1 MFTIHKLRDDAT
13 LDFAAQEL
21 QEYLLM
27 MMPEGGCSVIRRDPD
42 AVDGFRLGLLEDF
55 GLPNEA
61 ADPALDDIVHIE
73 TDENGGI
80 LAGSNPRSVLFA
92 VYRLLKEN
100 GCRFLY
106 PGADGEYIPI
116 QPLRPVSYHKIA
128 DHRMRGFCD
137 EGSEYQQS
145 MLDAIDFYAKLE
157 LNCFSL
163 EWFIPNGYYT
173 RYYLHMGNPNR
184 TPEEVTDATILQWR
198 RQCEVELNKRGM
210 VIIGIGHGWTA
221 RPFGFPDSNKAVN
234 VFEGLDQYTPE
245 QKSVLAMRN
254 GVREFHRKA
263 PLYTNLCM
271 SNPDVRSR
279 VADEVVSFAEA
290 HPNYTYLN
298 IALADG
304 NNNHCECDECQ
315 KMRPT
320 DYYLMILNEIDE
332 KLTAKGMDTRLVFI
346 SYLDTFFAPEKVKLN
361 NPDRFTM
368 MYCPISRDYCSS
380 IGPDSVIPEAK
391 PYIRNNWA
399 RPTSTEECYAYLLE
413 WQKQFQGTVYT
424 FEYHFWRHQYLDPGQ
439 LAIAKRI
446 YEDVRSL
453 KFMGMDGYIED
464 GSQRSFFPNGFL
476 VYVYAAALLDA
487 QLEFDALAEDYYSH
501 VYGKDWEKVY
511 AILQQVSRAF
521 DFAYMEGVRSK
532 NTDISLYYD
541 PDRVSR
547 LDAVHDM
554 AAQLRSLAA
563 RHKNMPN
570 RPQTV
575 TWRMLQRYTEYLDRW
590 AEVVKT
596 KAMGHNFVA
605 KELVAEF
612 KAQFGK
618 YELEMEPYYDHGLA
632 CRVLEH
638 ITSGFKGVILE

>member
-1 MFTIHKLRDDAT
+1 MFVINKLRDDPV

-27 MMPEGGCSVIRRDPD
+27 MMPESGVSVIRRDPD
-42 AVDGFRLGLLEDF
+42 ATEGFRLGLLEDF
-55 GLPNEA
+55 GLENTAE
-61 ADPALDDIVHIE
+61 DPVLDDIIHID
-73 TDENGGI
+73 TDEAGGI

-106 PGADGEYIPI
+106 PGVDGEYIPTK
-116 QPLRPVSYHKIA
+116 QLEGVSYHKAA

-145 MLDAIDFYAKLE
+145 MLSAIDFYAKQE

-163 EWFIPNGYYT
+163 EWFIPNGYYN
-173 RYYLHMGNPNR
+173 RYYLHLGNPNR
-184 TPEEVTDATILQWR
+184 TPEEVTDETILQWR
-198 RQCEVELNKRGM
+198 RQCEVELGKRGM

-234 VFEGLDQYTPE
+234 VFEGLEKFTQE
-245 QKSVLAMRN
+245 QKSVLALRN
-254 GVREFHRKA
+254 GVREFHRRA

-271 SNPDVRSR
+271 SNPDVRRR
-279 VADEVVSFAEA
+279 VADEVVSYAQA

-304 NNNHCECDECQ
+304 NNNHCECAECQ

-332 KLTAKGMDTRLVFI
+332 KLTAKGLDTRLVFI
-346 SYLDTFFAPEKVKLN
+346 AYLDTFFAPEQVQLN
-361 NPDRFTM
+361 NPERFTL

-380 IGPDSVIPEAK
+380 ITEDSVIPPAK
-391 PYIRNNWA
+391 PYVRNNYE
-399 RPTSTEECYAYLLE
+399 RPVSTEECCAYLKE
-413 WQKQFQGTVYT
+413 WQKVWKGTVYT

-439 LAIAKRI
+439 LTIAKRI

-453 KFMGMDGYIED
+453 QCMGMDGYIED

-476 VYVYAAALLDA
+476 VYVYAAALMDRELD
-487 QLEFDALAEDYYSH
+487 FDVLVEDYYSH
-501 VYGKDWEKVY
+501 IYGKDWQKVV
-511 AILQQVSRAF
+511 ALLKNVSNAF

-532 NTDISLYYD
+532 NADVSAYYD
-541 PDRVSR
+541 PDRLTR

-554 AAQLRSLAA
+554 AAQFRSLAS
-563 RHKNMPN
+563 RHMKMPN

-575 TWRMLQRYTEYLDRW
+575 SWRMLMRYAAYLDQW
-590 AEVVKT
+590 AEVLKA

-605 KELVAEF
+605 KELVAKF
-612 KAQFGK
+612 KADFGK

-638 ITSGFKGVILE
+638 ITSGIKGVILE